1 MSMTTGAG
9 LAPCALNWINS
20 EWVGSKTVRTSF
32 NPATS
37 EVIGSYADG
46 GSEAAAA
53 SIAAA
58 KRALA
63 TTAWARDRHLRAR
76 VLDQLA
82 DAFDRHR
89 EELVRI
95 LYTENGKIQRDAT
108 FEVGLCAP
116 AFRYFA
122 GIVRT
127 EAGRLVE
134 TAPGKLAMIIRQPKG
149 VACIITPWNS
159 PVILLVRSL
168 APALAAGCSA
178 IVKMPGQTAQT
189 NSMLAKV
196 MAEATDL
203 PRGVI
208 NLFTDE
214 SGDGAKL
221 LVASPDVP
229 VISFTG
235 STATG
240 KAIAADSAHNLKRL
254 GLELGGKTPSIVFDD
269 ADLELALPVLE
280 AALTKFAGQFCITGS
295 RLLVQSGIADEF
307 RARYAARLCAVKL
320 GPAADLSSEMGPMID
335 KVNVER
341 VEKVVV
347 RAIAEGAE
355 VVVRGGPITEG
366 PLARGAFFR
375 PTLLEV
381 SDSSMDIVQSET
393 FGPVVTMQRFE
404 TEQEAVALANDSIF
418 GLGASIW
425 TSDAIKA
432 LRIAPEIEAGV
443 VWINEWATLGPD
455 IEEGGVKHSGLGR
468 LNGASAIDDF
478 TEKKTICMSPGMMQ
492 I

>member
-1 MSMTTGAG
+1 MSNTAAAAQ
-9 LAPCALNWINS
+9 APIALNWING
-20 EWVGSKTVRTSF
+20 EWAGSGAVRTSY

-37 EVIGSYADG
+37 DVIGTYADG
-46 GSEAAAA
+46 GREAASA

-58 KRALA
+58 TRAFK

-76 VLDQLA
+76 VLEQLA
-82 DAFDRHR
+82 DSFDRHR
-89 EELVRI
+89 EELTRI
-95 LYTENGKIQRDAT
+95 LYTENGKIQRDAN

-116 AFRYFA
+116 TLRYFA
-122 GIVRT
+122 GVART

-134 TAPGKLAMIIRQPKG
+134 PAPGRLAMIVRQPKG

-159 PVILLVRSL
+159 PMVLMVRSL
-168 APALAAGCSA
+168 APALAAGCST
-178 IVKMPGQTAQT
+178 IVKMPGQTAQI
-189 NSMLAKV
+189 NSMLARV
-196 MAEATDL
+196 MADVAEL

-240 KAIAADSAHNLKRL
+240 KAIAADSAPNLKRL
-254 GLELGGKTPSIVFDD
+254 GLELGGKTPSIVFND
-269 ADLELALPVLE
+269 ADLDLAIPVLE

-295 RLLVQSGIADEF
+295 RLLVQNGIADEF
-307 RARYAARLCAVKL
+307 RVRYAERLRAVRV
-320 GPAADLSSEMGPMID
+320 GPAADPSSEMGPMID
-335 KVNVER
+335 KANVER

-347 RAIAEGAE
+347 RAVADGAE

-366 PLARGAFFR
+366 PLAKGAFFR
-375 PTLLEV
+375 PTFLEV
-381 SDSSMDIVQSET
+381 SDSAMDIVQKET

-404 TEQEAVALANDSIF
+404 TEQDAVALANDSDF

-425 TSDAIKA
+425 TRDVARA
-432 LRIAPEIEAGV
+432 LRIAPEVEAGI
-443 VWINEWATLGPD
+443 VWINDWATLGPD

-478 TEKKTICMSPGMMQ
+478 TEKKTICLSPGLMQ
-492 I
+492 V